1 MNILKDKHIRTEVF
15 EKGTDYVTVLDLLG
29 HLQVSLCTHVLCSIR
44 KRIFPWKKN
53 HWKHFMEI
61 LHPTLTET
69 LKYDR

>member
-44 KRIFPWKKN
+44 KRIFPWKKITGN
-53 HWKHFMEI
+53 TSWKSYI
-61 LHPTLTET
+61 PL
-69 LKYDR
+69 